1 MRGDFALGQQPK
13 RTLLRQNIQ
22 EAEYFLAPAL
32 PLGYNQPVMQNAHI
46 DNPPGQER
54 WPDVTGVILAGGKS
68 SRMGRD
74 KATLEVAGMPL
85 FERILAVM
93 RTLFPT
99 VLIAGDRPDLARPE
113 VPCYPD
119 LFPGSALG
127 GLHTGL
133 CAAQTDW
140 IFVAPCDLPHPDA
153 ELMRI
158 LLRRR
163 TGADVVVPRTRSGLE
178 PLFALYRQSCRGPVQ
193 SMLEADQFRIYD
205 FYPQVRM
212 RYVEEGELPADW
224 QRSLANINTP
234 EDIRR
239 LEKEQ

>member
-1 MRGDFALGQQPK
+1 
-13 RTLLRQNIQ
+13 
-22 EAEYFLAPAL
+22 
-32 PLGYNQPVMQNAHI
+32 MQNTHI
-46 DNPPGQER
+46 DNQPRQDD

-74 KATLEVAGMPL
+74 KATLKVGGVPL
-85 FERILAVM
+85 FERVLGVM

-99 VLIAGDRPDLARPE
+99 VLIAGDRPDLARPG

-133 CAAQTDW
+133 CAARTDW
-140 IFVAPCDLPHPDA
+140 IFVAPCDLPHPDV

-158 LLRRR
+158 LLCRRA
-163 TGADVVVPRTRSGLE
+163 GADVVVPRTRSGLE
-178 PLFALYRQSCRGPVQ
+178 PLFALYRKSCRGPVRA
-193 SMLEADQFRIYD
+193 MLESGHFRIYD

-212 RYVEEGELPADW
+212 RYVEEEELPANW

-239 LEKEQ
+239 LEAKR